1 MADDVDVKAMPIVP
15 LDSMG
20 QLPSRQQLKVLTSW
34 MLLSRSLQRTERK
47 TMFISKESK
56 KHEKAL
62 HSLANALLEYETLSA
77 EDIKHILPPYQEEAQ
92 LMEHQE
98 EQ

>member
-56 KHEKAL
+56 KVVKPFEAP
-62 HSLANALLEYETLSA
+62 LAKWFAAKPFEV
-77 EDIKHILPPYQEEAQ
+77 
-92 LMEHQE
+92 
-98 EQ
+98 